1 MLYLLQKRV
10 IFSKFILICANVH
23 FSSFF
28 YTNFL
33 FVSARSIILAA
44 RGTINDLK
52 VDYRACWRRAIAQL
66 AKNRQ
71 SDGLIRARL
80 FVGRFSIAAKTV
92 LSYSER
98 LELPEVGTSSSA
110 KGG

>member
-1 MLYLLQKRV
+1 MHKR
-10 IFSKFILICANVH
+10 SL
-23 FSSFF
+23 FF
-28 YTNFL
+28 LGFTNFL
-33 FVSARSIILAA
+33 IAPARSIILAA

-52 VDYRACWRRAIAQL
+52 VPGRSAARDCSRL

-71 SDGLIRARL
+71 SDGLIRTRL
-80 FVGRFSIAAKTV
+80 FVGTVGRFGIAAKTV

>member
-1 MLYLLQKRV
+1 MCKRSLFFLLLYK
-10 IFSKFILICANVH
+10 
-23 FSSFF
+23 
-28 YTNFL
+28 YFL

-80 FVGRFSIAAKTV
+80 FVGRFGIAAKTV